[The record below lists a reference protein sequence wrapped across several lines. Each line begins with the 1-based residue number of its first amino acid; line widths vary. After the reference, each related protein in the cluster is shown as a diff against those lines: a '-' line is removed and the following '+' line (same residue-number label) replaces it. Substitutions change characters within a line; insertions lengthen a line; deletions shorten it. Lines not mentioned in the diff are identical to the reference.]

1 MINIFPSVVMTPIM
15 FDVLHYELAGNSCQT
30 LLKREVPSG
39 QEEAGKEAAT
49 LSKAAVGNDCNVLFY
64 F

>member
-15 FDVLHYELAGNSCQT
+15 FDVLHYEVGRK
-30 LLKREVPSG
+30 LLPNTVEKRSSIS
-39 QEEAGKEAAT
+39 QEEAGNEAAT